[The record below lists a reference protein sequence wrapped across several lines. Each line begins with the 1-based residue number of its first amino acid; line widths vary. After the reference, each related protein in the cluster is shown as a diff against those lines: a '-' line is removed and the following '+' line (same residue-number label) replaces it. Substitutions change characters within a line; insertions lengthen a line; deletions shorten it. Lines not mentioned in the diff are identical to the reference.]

1 MFSARD
7 LSERIPK
14 LDAEGGSK
22 DDDHDSVNQGQHKR
36 RAADNDGKHGNPNE
50 QVSDSFGHRFSVFR
64 VPDYIE
70 LLPGSTGRVIHSEG
84 NQTLVAFGTV
94 LDEEVQTALLE
105 MQSRARIPDYGKSR
119 SSTTFQVQ
127 PSSQQVTSCID
138 IMKVSSFVS
147 VLETGF
153 LALPCRCF
161 FPPLS
166 DRFAAVVRQVRQ
178 MACRVRVWAPAFFRT
193 GSCFQRLVWQ
203 ATFDARKHVVHAVGH
218 FHVAP
223 IEPPSHFVEISM
235 KVFRRDPVMDTEE
248 LALQKRPNTFD
259 GVSVNRASN
268 VFAARVIDRI
278 MKIITVKAEK
288 GAIFVSHDG
297 IAGRDVF
304 EHRALHRYGSNLVFG
319 IWNVRNSPSRSTM
332 PSTTSLLAPPC
343 DPGVFLLA
351 CLFFSLPPINV
362 VSLSMVP
369 FSGALNDLVRAAC
382 RMRWRTCQAVF
393 CVIFK
398 SFAIVVLAIPF
409 GWLLIIH
416 IAMNHLRSGN
426 LVS

>member
-304 EHRALHRYGSNLVFG
+304 EHRALHRYGSNLV
-319 IWNVRNSPSRSTM
+319 
-332 PSTTSLLAPPC
+332 
-343 DPGVFLLA
+343 
-351 CLFFSLPPINV
+351 CLP
-362 VSLSMVP
+362 
-369 FSGALNDLVRAAC
+369 
-382 RMRWRTCQAVF
+382 
-393 CVIFK
+393 
-398 SFAIVVLAIPF
+398 
-409 GWLLIIH
+409 
-416 IAMNHLRSGN
+416 
-426 LVS
+426 